1 MAMSE
6 RRSISILQ
14 TATSCLSPFLRA
26 TVQCALVAILL
37 AGCDG
42 GGEPLQADECQ
53 VASSCGDR
61 KYCDAQNT
69 SICIRSAE
77 GVNRCGL
84 PPSSCS
90 VKLCSVSADCASLGA
105 NYFCD
110 TPNSGCC
117 SDGELPRCV
126 AAAKATP

>member
-1 MAMSE
+1 MAISE
-6 RRSISILQ
+6 RRSISILE
-14 TATSCLSPFLRA
+14 TTTSWLGLFLRA
-26 TVQCALVAILL
+26 AVQCALVAILL

-42 GGEPLQADECQ
+42 GGEALQADECP

-61 KYCDAQNT
+61 KYCDAANT

-84 PPSSCS
+84 PPASCS
-90 VKLCSVSADCASLGA
+90 VKLCSASADCASLGA
-105 NYFCD
+105 NFFCD

-126 AAAKATP
+126 AAKAAP